1 MKLKEGRNN
10 HRFNINGEPENSKDV
25 FLDIQNLENNLNSGN
40 YGINNNRTAIIEN
53 NNATANIENN
63 NRTANIE
70 NNNATANIENNNGI
84 SHIENNNGGIPNND
98 IPILYNNNNDFDHPD
113 EKTGSTCDC
122 EFVSYIIVMI
132 LSKIGIIFLIFMLIS
147 FINVSVMFVFYMAGM
162 SFFFSLWF
170 ALIDYIFCGCCTAC
184 GIAQLADNCCVAFF
198 VGIGCS
204 LFKWNIDTICYFC
217 RKLCEITPCK

>member
-1 MKLKEGRNN
+1 M
-10 HRFNINGEPENSKDV
+10 
-25 FLDIQNLENNLNSGN
+25 
-40 YGINNNRTAIIEN
+40 NNNRTAIIEN

-70 NNNATANIENNNGI
+70 NNNATANIENNNGTA
-84 SHIENNNGGIPNND
+84 HIENNNGGIPDND
-98 IPILYNNNNDFDHPD
+98 IPILYNNNNNDFGHPD
-113 EKTGSTCDC
+113 EKTGSLCDC

-170 ALIDYIFCGCCTAC
+170 ALIDYNFCRCCTAC

-198 VGIGCS
+198 VGIASS
-204 LFKWNIDTICYFC
+204 LFRWNIDRICYFC
-217 RKLCEITPCK
+217 RKLCEITPYK